1 MPEHDAVEAAP
12 QDLVLLAESALRCW
26 GKEGC
31 EVRLVKMRENAVFR
45 IVDRD
50 RAFALRVHRQDYHSD
65 VALRSELQWM
75 SALQAAG
82 IDVPTIV
89 PALDGRL
96 FVKAQLREALAARQV
111 DLFEWI
117 DGRQLGSSEAGLDR
131 GLADVAGTYRMVG
144 SLMAR
149 LHNQAAA
156 WPLPSGFQ
164 RHHWDLEGLVGEQP
178 LWGRFWEL
186 AALTGDEREL
196 LLQAR
201 ERVRREL
208 GALAGSADA
217 NRCHGL
223 IHADLV
229 PENLLLPADGRLR
242 LIDFDDAG
250 VGWHGFELA
259 TALYFLQDDARYA
272 AARAG
277 LVAGYRVHRSLP
289 DADLER
295 LPMFLAARGFTYLG
309 WVHTRPMS
317 KDSLAITP
325 LLIRLACRQAERL
338 LDT

>member
-1 MPEHDAVEAAP
+1 
-12 QDLVLLAESALRCW
+12 
-26 GKEGC
+26 
-31 EVRLVKMRENAVFR
+31 
-45 IVDRD
+45 
-50 RAFALRVHRQDYHSD
+50 
-65 VALRSELQWM
+65 M

-82 IDVPTIV
+82 IEVPTVV

-96 FVKAQLREALAARQV
+96 FVKAQLHAEPGARQV

-117 DGRQLGSSEAGLDR
+117 DGRQLGSSEGGLAS
-131 GLADVAGTYRMVG
+131 GLADVEAIYRKVG
-144 SLMAR
+144 SLMAG

-156 WPLPSGFQ
+156 WPLPGGFQ

-186 AALTGDEREL
+186 AALAEDQREL
-196 LLQAR
+196 LLRAR

-208 GALAGSADA
+208 IALAGSADA
-217 NRCHGL
+217 KRCHGL

-250 VGWHGFELA
+250 FGWHGFELA

-272 AARAG
+272 MIKAA
-277 LVAGYRVHRSLP
+277 LIEGYRSQRSLP

-295 LPMFLAARGFTYLG
+295 LPMFLAARSFTYLG

-317 KDSLAITP
+317 NESAAITP
-325 LLIRLACRQAERL
+325 LLIRVACRQAERL